1 MLTGTGGVQ
10 DYARRVLLWV
20 WFVIA
25 GLAAVAGTALLA
37 IDHRRRTAHQR
48 ERRRWASL
56 RGWRFVLCDPVL
68 ADRWRHGVIAR
79 GGAGMARNLVFGSL
93 FTPLGRRWVRV
104 FDHEQGGQVSS
115 VVVAVQRR
123 LHAGDLVAELWC
135 PDQPLPHDPDL
146 VMVSHVGERIA
157 FVNDPARFRS
167 LVTPE
172 LVFAC
177 NAVGEDVPVAWLE
190 QSWVLAA
197 APATAT
203 PTRLERLLRALDEI
217 AELLD
222 ADDTDSGTDDSS
234 DLPKLADTPTAR
246 RNGQAGTS
254 G

>member
-1 MLTGTGGVQ
+1 MSPL
-10 DYARRVLLWV
+10 V
-20 WFVIA
+20 WFLIA

-37 IDHRRRTAHQR
+37 IDRRCRTAHQR
-48 ERRRWASL
+48 ERRRWAAL
-56 RGWRFVLCDPVL
+56 RGWRFVLSDPEL
-68 ADRWRHGVIAR
+68 ANRWRHGVIAR
-79 GGAGMARNLVFGSL
+79 GGAGTARNLVFGSL

-123 LHAGDLVAELWC
+123 LHAGDLVAELWLQ
-135 PDQPLPHDPDL
+135 DQPSPHDPDL
-146 VMVSHVGERIA
+146 VMVSSVGERIA
-157 FVNDPARFRS
+157 FVNNPARARA
-167 LVTPE
+167 LITPE

-222 ADDTDSGTDDSS
+222 AADADSGIGSATGDSS
-234 DLPKLADTPTAR
+234 DPAELADTPTAGS
-246 RNGQAGTS
+246 NGPAGTL